1 MAEVAPAPVRHLPL
15 AKLHRR
21 WGARFTTIEGVE
33 VPADYGSSGEEY
45 TALRD
50 GCALVDRSDVGR
62 VELMGEDRQ
71 RFLNGLVTC
80 DVKALAAGEGAYG
93 YFTDR
98 QGKILSD
105 VVVLALADRLW
116 LELPASAAD
125 AIRGQLEKYII
136 ADRVE
141 VKPLDDLA
149 VWTVAG
155 PGARAMLAAMSA
167 DPPPE
172 AAWSHGKTVIDGSE
186 VQWVRQA
193 RLGVEAWTLWVS
205 ASLARGLAEAFV
217 ERGAQ
222 WGLRPVGRTA
232 LEAVR
237 VEEAIGRFARDFG
250 PANFPQEVGE
260 SSAVSYTKGC
270 YLGQEIVARIHYR
283 GGVNHRLTGL
293 EFEATHEP
301 LIGAALLLEDREV
314 GTVSSAVESPRG
326 GSVGLAMIHRRGWE
340 AAEFSIAGGSART
353 RRAPETKTAGESPAA
368 KSPAEE

>member
-1 MAEVAPAPVRHLPL
+1 MTEVAPPVRHLPL

-21 WGARFTTIEGVE
+21 WGARFTAIDGVE
-33 VPADYGSSGEEY
+33 APTDYGSVSAEY
-45 TALRD
+45 AALRE

-62 VELMGEDRQ
+62 LELMGEDRQ

-116 LELPASAAD
+116 LELPASVAD
-125 AIRGQLEKYII
+125 AIRGQLGKYII

-141 VKPLDDLA
+141 IKPLDDLV
-149 VWTVAG
+149 VWTIAG
-155 PGARAMLAAMSA
+155 PAARAVLAAVSDA
-167 DPPPE
+167 APP
-172 AAWSHGKTVIDGSE
+172 ASAWSHGKATLDGSE
-186 VQWVRQA
+186 LQWVRQA
-193 RLGVEAWTLWVS
+193 RLGVEAWSLWVS
-205 ASLARGLAEAFV
+205 ASIARSLAEALV
-217 ERGAQ
+217 DRGAAR
-222 WGLRPVGRTA
+222 GLRPVGRSA
-232 LEAVR
+232 LEVVR
-237 VEEAIGRFARDFG
+237 VEETIGSFGRDFG

-293 EFEATHEP
+293 ELVTAVEP
-301 LIGAALLLEDREV
+301 APGSALLLEDREV
-314 GTVSSAVESPRG
+314 GTVSSVVESPRG
-326 GSVGLAMIHRRGWE
+326 GWIGLAMIHRRGWE
-340 AAEFSIAGGSART
+340 AAEFSIAGGIART
-353 RRAPETKTAGESPAA
+353 RRPPETKTAGESPAA
-368 KSPAEE
+368 DSPARE

>member
-1 MAEVAPAPVRHLPL
+1 MAEVAPPPVRHLPL

-21 WGARFTTIEGVE
+21 WGARFATIDGVE
-33 VPADYGSSGEEY
+33 VPADYGAAGEEY
-45 TALRD
+45 SALRD
-50 GCALVDRSDVGR
+50 GGALVDRSDVGR
-62 VELMGEDRQ
+62 LELMGEDRQ

-105 VVVLALADRLW
+105 VAVLALADRLW
-116 LELPASAAD
+116 LELPASAVD
-125 AIRGQLEKYII
+125 AIRAQLVKYII

-141 VKPLDDLA
+141 VRPLDDLV
-149 VWTVAG
+149 VWTIAG
-155 PGARAMLAAMSA
+155 PAARAVLAAMSA
-167 DPPPE
+167 AAPPE
-172 AAWSHGKTVIDGSE
+172 SAWSHGRATVDGSE

-193 RLGVEAWTLWVS
+193 RLGVEAWSLWVS
-205 ASLARGLAEAFV
+205 ASIARALGEALV

-232 LEAVR
+232 LEVVR
-237 VEEAIGRFARDFG
+237 VEQAIGRFGPDFG
-250 PANFPQEVGE
+250 PANFPQEVAE

-293 EFEATHEP
+293 EFEAP
-301 LIGAALLLEDREV
+301 LTPEAGAALLLEEREV
-314 GTVSSAVESPRG
+314 GTVSSVVESPRDG
-326 GSVGLAMIHRRGWE
+326 WIGLAMIHRRGWE
-340 AAEFSIAGGSART
+340 AAEFTIDGGVART
-353 RRAPETKTAGESPAA
+353 RRAAETKTAGESPAVE
-368 KSPAEE
+368 SPAKE

>member
-1 MAEVAPAPVRHLPL
+1 MVEVDPAPDRHLPL

-21 WGARFTTIEGVE
+21 WGARWATIDGVE
-33 VPADYGSSGEEY
+33 APADYGAPNEEY
-45 TALRD
+45 AALRE

-62 VELMGEDRQ
+62 LELMGEDRQ

-80 DVKALAAGEGAYG
+80 DVKPLGAGEGAYG

-116 LELPASAAD
+116 LELPPSAGETVRA
-125 AIRGQLEKYII
+125 QLQKYII

-141 VKPLDDLA
+141 VKPLDDL
-149 VWTVAG
+149 VLWTIAG
-155 PGARAMLAAMSA
+155 PRARPFLAAISSA
-167 DPPPE
+167 PPPD
-172 AAWSHGKTVIDGSE
+172 APWSHRKTVIDGSE

-193 RLGVEAWTLWVS
+193 RLGVEAWTLWMS
-205 ASLARGLAEAFV
+205 ASIARGLAESLV
-217 ERGAQ
+217 QRGAD

-237 VEEAIGRFARDFG
+237 VEEAIGRFGRDFG

-260 SSAVSYTKGC
+260 GSAVSYAKGC

-293 EFEATHEP
+293 EFEAP
-301 LIGAALLLEDREV
+301 SAPRAGSSLLLEDREV

-326 GSVGLAMIHRRGWE
+326 GWIGLAMIHRRGWD
-340 AAEFSIAGGSART
+340 AAEFSTAGGVART
-353 RRAPETKTAGESPAA
+353 RGAPETKTAGESPAA
-368 KSPAEE
+368 ESTAQE